1 MKIENKDKC
10 SLLLG
15 DNIQLMKTIEDNSID
30 SVVTDPPYGLTSIV
44 KRFGKSNSADAQY
57 GTDGVFKRSSKG
69 FMGKEW
75 DSDVPSV
82 EFWREVYRILKPGGH
97 ILSFGG
103 TRTYHR
109 MATAIEDAGFEIR
122 DQLQWLFFTGFP
134 KSHNIGKAIDKRTD
148 WSQYDNFKKMLKK
161 RREELGLSQKK
172 AYIKCKFPSKTFG
185 GNSWFENGKIPS
197 KKDYLLIKEGLLLD
211 DKFDALFEEVQ
222 RELVEVKKNSDSKG
236 TIRFTGYGDWK
247 VTKGNSE
254 WEKWGT
260 ALKPANEPICLARKP
275 LSERTIAENVLR
287 HGTGGINIDDCRI
300 EYTSSKDEKH
310 QQNIRKGIGKFF
322 GGAGKSI
329 CVDPVSTGRFPSN
342 VMIDESIGEILDEQ
356 GGIKNQGHWSNT
368 NTNGFGEFGGG
379 KSTYYGTGE
388 KDKSKI
394 GASKFFYVPKP
405 SKKEKSMGLDQIS
418 NSHPTVKPI
427 TLISYLVRLITPPG
441 GTVLD
446 PYMGSGSGGISTLL
460 EGFKFIGMEQ
470 DPEYFEIAT
479 ARIKEYESYRE
490 ILTKPK
496 KTKREKVIV
505 EKDLEIGE
513 PVMTFWLNQAV

>member
-1 MKIENKDKC
+1 MKKEIKDNY

-122 DQLQWLFFTGFP
+122 DQLQWIYASGFP
-134 KSHNIGKAIDKRTD
+134 KSHNIGKAIDSQIKTGKSNPKSINECELNKTD
-148 WSQYDNFKKMLKK
+148 GKIIKTSQPNNGI
-161 RREELGLSQKK
+161 LGQKK
-172 AYIKCKFPSKTFG
+172 NIIK
-185 GNSWFENGKIPS
+185 KIGATLES
-197 KKDYLLIKEGLLLD
+197 ESAQKW
-211 DKFDALFEEVQ
+211 Q
-222 RELVEVKKNSDSKG
+222 R
-236 TIRFTGYGDWK
+236 
-247 VTKGNSE
+247 
-254 WEKWGT
+254 WGT

-275 LSERTIAENVLR
+275 ISERTIALNVIK

-300 EYTSSKDEKH
+300 GYEVRTTPIHSDDVKDD
-310 QQNIRKGIGKFF
+310 NTLF
-322 GGAGKSI
+322 GLHKTI
-329 CVDPVSTGRFPSN
+329 QHERVETTEGRFPAN
-342 VMIDESIGEILDEQ
+342 IMFDEEAGKI
-356 GGIKNQGHWSNT
+356 
-368 NTNGFGEFGGG
+368 FGEQ
-379 KSTYYGTGE
+379 SR
-388 KDKSKI
+388 
-394 GASKFFYVPKP
+394 FFYCPKV
-405 SKKEKSMGLDQIS
+405 SKKERDMGLEDFDAKAQRTTIGGTRDFNARCANCEKKFIGSPNSICSCDNPITDNQIFKKK
-418 NSHPTVKPI
+418 NNHPTVKPI
-427 TLISYLVRLITPPG
+427 NLMSYLVRLITPPG
-441 GTVLD
+441 GTVID
-446 PYMGSGSGGISTLL
+446 PFMGSGSGGIATLL
-460 EGFKFIGMEQ
+460 EGFNFVGMEQ

-490 ILTKPK
+490 ILTKPI
-496 KTKREKVIV
+496 KTIREKVIV

-513 PVMTFWLNQAV
+513 PVSTFWLNQAV

>member
-1 MKIENKDKC
+1 MKKEIKVNY

-109 MATAIEDAGFEIR
+109 MAMAIEDAGFEIK
-122 DQLQWLFFTGFP
+122 DQLQWLFLTGFP
-134 KSHNIGKAIDKRTD
+134 KSNNIGKAIDKIQGD
-148 WSQYDNFKKMLKK
+148 D
-161 RREELGLSQKK
+161 REV
-172 AYIKCKFPSKTFG
+172 IK
-185 GNSWFENGKIPS
+185 
-197 KKDYLLIKEGLLLD
+197 
-211 DKFDALFEEVQ
+211 
-222 RELVEVKKNSDSKG
+222 
-236 TIRFTGYGDWK
+236 
-247 VTKGNSE
+247 TKGNSIYE
-254 WEKWGT
+254 AWGT
-260 ALKPANEPICLARKP
+260 GLKPANEPICLARKP
-275 LSERTIAENVLR
+275 ISERTIALNVIK
-287 HGTGGINIDDCRI
+287 HGTGGINIDGCRI

-329 CVDPVSTGRFPSN
+329 CVDPVSIGRFPSN
-342 VMIDESIGEILDEQ
+342 VLIDESIGEILDEQ

-368 NTNGFGEFGGG
+368 ITNGFGEFGAG

-446 PYMGSGSGGISTLL
+446 PYMGSGSGGIATLL
-460 EGFKFIGMEQ
+460 EGFNFVGMEQ
-470 DPEYFEIAT
+470 DPEYFEVAK
-479 ARIKEYESYRE
+479 ARVKEYESYRE
-490 ILTKPK
+490 ILTKPI

-505 EKDLEIGE
+505 EKDLEIGD
-513 PVMTFWLNQAV
+513 PVSTFWLNQAV